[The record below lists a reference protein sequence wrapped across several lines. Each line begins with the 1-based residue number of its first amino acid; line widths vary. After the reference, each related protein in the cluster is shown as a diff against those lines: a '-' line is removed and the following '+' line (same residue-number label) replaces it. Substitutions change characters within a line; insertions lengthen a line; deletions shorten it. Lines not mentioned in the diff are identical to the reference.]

1 MTNVTSFS
9 VSPSATVPAQSS
21 SLIPLPADLQRS
33 IEVLQ
38 HVLEQRKPLFPELQS
53 RVALPPHA
61 AHRVQTP
68 LQEGI
73 VTDIKLLRTLLGQV
87 LLEQK
92 GETFWAWVET
102 LRKLGIPEEGHLTQA
117 RLCPEA
123 LGALMASYT
132 AELSDIDKVR
142 WLHDTISAFR
152 LFLTLVNVVESYWR
166 HFVYQHH
173 PERSLH
179 FYLELLKQKGVDKP
193 KIRRHLEG
201 LTLRFVATAH
211 PTKILRR
218 ALLRH
223 QRQLFY
229 LLDTLHK
236 QAALPNR
243 PLQPLL
249 NEVME
254 TIEVLW
260 ATQFSRVQAPTVT
273 DEVRHVLGYFET
285 SLLETLP
292 QLQRTLADWLQADE
306 GEGDITT
313 CLGKDI
319 KPTASLNCLA
329 MGSWVGGD
337 MDGNPYVLPQVT
349 AEAFALQS
357 GTIMQHAVDELRRI
371 APWLTHAWQEAP
383 PSPVFIQKLEAFWY
397 GLEQDGH
404 VESLWRYKPWAARE
418 PYRVFLLMMADKLA
432 YSMGTLQSLRAKR
445 QSHVLIYHTPQ
456 EVVEDLHLVESE
468 LQRTGFYRSAGTA
481 LQTLRD
487 KLTMFGF
494 HLATL
499 DLREDSDVLRT
510 LAERLQPMALASAT
524 RCAETPTQTSVSR
537 AEYRLSPTY
546 VQWLTEDIL
555 KPETLHPIQVERL
568 LSEDALQDLP
578 ERKRHSVQRV
588 MGVLKT
594 ARQAIELLGQKACE
608 HFVVS
613 MTESMSD
620 ILETLWLLKIQ
631 GLFYAESLS
640 PELGMT
646 YHSNL
651 MVVPLFET
659 IDALQQ
665 APDIMRACFQNAA
678 YRQQLKAHDNEQL
691 IMIGYSDSNKDGGYV
706 ASNWMLYKAQEALHQ
721 EASRYGIKLRFFHGR
736 GGNIGRGGAP
746 TFKALQALPPHT
758 ARYGQDI
765 TEQGEVLSRHYNLP
779 QMAQMHLE
787 TFLSGLL
794 LQGLHTTT
802 PEVCPPDWLTA
813 MEGLHQ
819 EALKTYQQLC
829 HHHPGL
835 IAYFESATPKE
846 VELVRMG
853 SRPSHRRAIQSLKD
867 LRAIPWV
874 FRWYQSRQIL
884 PGWYGL
890 GSALQ
895 RWVMAPDTQTAQ
907 CERLQ
912 TVVTMYQT
920 WPFFQSLLDNAVMT
934 LRLVDLDIAKQYADL
949 CDNPMLAT
957 DISQLIHQEYLLTW
971 HWSQWVIRRSQQVTQ
986 THETQTLGVEVLEEL
1001 PVLSQLTLPS
1011 SQGSYQL
1018 ATQKPEEALF
1028 EVFHQHKLPYLT
1040 TLNYLQIFTL
1050 KHYRQSC
1057 ELPQEGSHLNLKP
1070 MNALPSLCHSD
1081 DPEVLAACQELFQRA
1096 IISSVEGIAS
1106 GLGTVG

>member
-1 MTNVTSFS
+1 MMLSF
-9 VSPSATVPAQSS
+9 S
-21 SLIPLPADLQRS
+21 SLITLPSDLQRS

-38 HVLEQRKPLFPELQS
+38 HVLEQRKPLFPVLQPKVS
-53 RVALPPHA
+53 LPTLVS
-61 AHRVQTP
+61 HRVQTP

-102 LRKLGIPEEGHLTQA
+102 LRKLGIPDEGHLTRE
-117 RLCPEA
+117 RLSPEA
-123 LGALMASYT
+123 LAALMGHYT
-132 AELSDIDKVR
+132 AELTAVEKVR

-152 LFLTLVNVVESYWR
+152 LFLTLVNVVEAYWR

-173 PERSLH
+173 PERSLA
-179 FYLELLKQKGVDKP
+179 FYLTLLQQKGIEKP
-193 KIRRHLEG
+193 VIRRHLEG
-201 LTLRFVATAH
+201 LKLRFVATAH

-260 ATQFSRVQAPTVT
+260 ATQFSRVQAPSVT

-292 QLQRTLADWLQADE
+292 TLQRTLMDWLQVEE
-306 GEGDITT
+306 GQKDITT
-313 CLGKDI
+313 CLGKT
-319 KPTASLNCLA
+319 PVPSPALACLE

-337 MDGNPYVLPQVT
+337 MDGNPYVLPHVT

-357 GTIMQHAVDELRRI
+357 GVIMHHGVEELRRI

-383 PSPVFIQKLEAFWY
+383 PREAFTQKLESFWY
-397 GLEQDGH
+397 ALEHDGH
-404 VESLWRYKPWAARE
+404 VELLWRYKPWAARE
-418 PYRVFLLMMADKLA
+418 PYRVFLLMMADKLEC
-432 YSMGTLQSLRAKR
+432 SIGTLQSLRDKR
-445 QSHVLIYHTPQ
+445 QTKALVYHTPE
-456 EVVEDLHLVESE
+456 EVIEDLYLVESE
-468 LQRTGFYRSAGTA
+468 LHHHGFYRSAGKA
-481 LQTLRD
+481 LQALRD
-487 KLTMFGF
+487 KLMMFGF

-510 LAERLQPMALASAT
+510 LAERLQPMALATDLTLVDPVSEEAM
-524 RCAETPTQTSVSR
+524 VSR
-537 AEYRLSPTY
+537 EMYRLSPSY
-546 VQWLTEDIL
+546 VQWLTDNIL
-555 KPETLHPIQVERL
+555 KAETLHPIQVERL
-568 LSEDALQDLP
+568 LSEEALQALP
-578 ERKRHSVQRV
+578 ERKRQSVQRV

-594 ARQAIELLGQKACE
+594 ARQAIELLGKKACQ

-613 MTESMSD
+613 MTESVSD

-640 PELGMT
+640 PESGMT

-659 IDALQQ
+659 IDALQK
-665 APDIMRACFQNAA
+665 APEIMRACFQNAA
-678 YRQQLKAHDNEQL
+678 YRQQLKAHHNEQL

-758 ARYGQDI
+758 AQYGQDI

-779 QMAQMHLE
+779 QMAHMHLE

-794 LQGLHTTT
+794 LQGLHSET
-802 PEVCPPDWLTA
+802 PEKCPAIWEEA
-813 MEGLHQ
+813 MDGLHHY
-819 EALKTYQQLC
+819 ALKTYQQLC

-835 IAYFESATPKE
+835 ISYFESATPKE

-890 GSALQ
+890 GSALKAWLLDATSSTV
-895 RWVMAPDTQTAQ
+895 RS
-907 CERLQ
+907 ERLH
-912 TVVTMYQT
+912 VVVDMYRR

-934 LRLVDLDIAKQYADL
+934 LRLVDLAIAKQYADL
-949 CDNPMLAT
+949 CDSPMLAA
-957 DISQLIHQEYLLTW
+957 DISQMIQQEYLLTW
-971 HWSQWVIRRSQQVTQ
+971 HWSQWVIR
-986 THETQTLGVEVLEEL
+986 
-1001 PVLSQLTLPS
+1001 LSQSDTPLTPQLMAEAPIETPLVYPS
-1011 SQGSYQL
+1011 LSTSYHL
-1018 ATQKPEEALF
+1018 GTQKPEEALF
-1028 EVFHQHKLPYLT
+1028 ELFHQHKLPYLT
-1040 TLNYLQIFTL
+1040 TLNYLQIFIL
-1050 KHYRQSC
+1050 KHYRQAC
-1057 ELPQEGSHLNLKP
+1057 ELPSEGSHIALKP
-1070 MNALPSLCHSD
+1070 MNALPSLCYGES
-1081 DPEVLAACQELFQRA
+1081 PAVLAECQDLFQRA